1 MNKTWLIVEKIIGTA
16 LTGWGMVVLYNVT
29 TTVLDMITSGFSH
42 SVKITYLQ
50 LFERNHLNLL
60 LSLATVFAGIMLWF
74 NDKKGWLL
82 SIICAAL
89 YCVTFLKSSRANS
102 IDSTQPL
109 FEFHKSYALMALL
122 CLIIFILLI
131 QKPFWK
137 KYQPTK
143 RNWLW
148 VIVIT
153 AVLLIDKF
161 VF

>member
-1 MNKTWLIVEKIIGTA
+1 MNKTWVIIEKIIGTA
-16 LTGWGMVVLYNVT
+16 LTAWGMVVLYNVIA
-29 TTVLDMITSGFSH
+29 TVLDMITSGFSH

-60 LSLATVFAGIMLWF
+60 LSLAAVFGGVMLWF

-82 SIICAAL
+82 SIICASL
-89 YCVTFLKSSRANS
+89 YFVTFIMSSHANS
-102 IDSTQPL
+102 KDSLQPY
-109 FEFHKSYALMALL
+109 FEFHKSYSLMALL
-122 CLIIFILLI
+122 FLAILILLI

-137 KYQPTK
+137 KYQPTT

-148 VIVIT
+148 VIAIT
-153 AVLLIDKF
+153 VVLLIDKF